1 MSFCIVVFEGEN
13 KVKNKTNPTTS
24 KTDIPPINI
33 DARFFI
39 AGTLCLLFLFM
50 DTVFLLSCSILML
63 GLEIL
68 QTVPSNSL
76 LQFMQNLFVSAFC
89 QPHLLH
95 SFILRFHLNDR
106 LDHSDF
112 FLSLFFES
120 PKIECD
126 FFKLFLLE
134 ESLVHSISY
143 TLIHYYG
150 FHIFYL

>member
-13 KVKNKTNPTTS
+13 KAKNKTNPTTS
-24 KTDIPPINI
+24 KTDIPHINI

-39 AGTLCLLFLFM
+39 AGTLGLLFLFM
-50 DTVFLLSCSILML
+50 DTVFLLSCFILMF

-68 QTVPSNSL
+68 QTVSSNSL

-112 FLSLFFES
+112 PSPSFQESTKLNMTFFNYS
-120 PKIECD
+120 
-126 FFKLFLLE
+126 F
-134 ESLVHSISY
+134 
-143 TLIHYYG
+143 
-150 FHIFYL
+150 